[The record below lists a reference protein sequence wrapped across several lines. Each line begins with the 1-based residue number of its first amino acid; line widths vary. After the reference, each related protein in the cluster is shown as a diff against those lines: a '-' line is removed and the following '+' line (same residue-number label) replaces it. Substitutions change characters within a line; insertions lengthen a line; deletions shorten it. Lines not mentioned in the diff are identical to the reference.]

1 MINMNLLKFS
11 KGNAKL
17 NNKIFTLS
25 LSSGWACPFADKC
38 LSKANIKTGTL
49 TDGKNTEFRCF
60 SATQEAIFPATR
72 AQRDYNFNLLKKLKS
87 ASDIADLILKSIPKG
102 ATIIRI
108 HVAGDFFSQIYFDGW
123 MEAAK
128 RRPEI
133 IFYGYTKSLPYWIA
147 RMHEMPDNF
156 RLTASKGGRMDSLIT
171 QYNLKYAEVVYS
183 NEQAEELGLEIDHDD
198 SHAILTTGSF
208 ALIIHGTQPAKSEAG
223 KALQKLK
230 KAGFNGYNKKDKKEH
245 EFKIQEAA

>member
-1 MINMNLLKFS
+1 MNLLKFS

-25 LSSGWACPFADKC
+25 LPSGWACPFADKC
-38 LSKANIKTGTL
+38 LSKADIKTGTL

-60 SATQEAIFPATR
+60 SATQENIFPATR
-72 AQRDYNFNLLKKLKS
+72 AQRNYNFNLLKKLKS
-87 ASDIADLILKSIPKG
+87 ASQVADLILVSIPKG

-108 HVAGDFFSQIYFDGW
+108 HVAGDFFSQTYFDGW

-133 IFYGYTKSLPYWIA
+133 IFYGYTKSIPYLVT
-147 RMHEMPDNF
+147 RMHEMPENF
-156 RLTASKGGRMDSLIT
+156 RLTASKGGRMDSMIA
-171 QYNLKYAEVVYS
+171 QHNLKYAEVVYS
-183 NEQAEELGLEIDHDD
+183 NEQAEGLGLEIDHDD
-198 SHAILTTGSF
+198 SHAIKNTGSF

-230 KAGFNGYNKKDKKEH
+230 SAGFTGYNRKEKKER
-245 EFKIQEAA
+245 ESKIKEAA